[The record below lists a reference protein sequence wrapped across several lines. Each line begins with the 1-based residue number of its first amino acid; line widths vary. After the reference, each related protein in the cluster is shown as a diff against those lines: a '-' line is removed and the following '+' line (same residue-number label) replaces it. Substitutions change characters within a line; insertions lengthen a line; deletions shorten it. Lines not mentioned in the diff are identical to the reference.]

1 MKNNRIKEKTKGKNR
16 AGKSK
21 VASITGMI
29 CTVLVLLYLVI
40 MAVVFPF
47 YNSQGY
53 VKIGTDKSMFF
64 RYVGVGFLGIM
75 IPFALVYLICQI
87 RKKGIR
93 ELWKEFPDSDKI
105 VVIYLF
111 VTILSFL
118 LSDNKQEAF
127 WGTNGWYI
135 GFVTQVIYVM
145 SYFYISRFFR
155 FDKFIMP
162 LFAIGSGVVFL
173 LGILN
178 RFSIYP
184 FLLQGAVGNEVF
196 ISTLGNINW
205 FCGYW
210 SLFFPLSAGFFY
222 VLKTKNE
229 KNIKNFLCR
238 LGSGVYLML
247 CTVAGAVQGSDSAML
262 VFTLVPLVLFCLSVN
277 SVAKLKSFYETLI
290 VILASCQLTRILR
303 IVLPN
308 DVNYDSRTTDIL
320 TKGNLTFWL
329 LAFILLL
336 YLGLLLLERGRTDLV
351 KMIKAGRRA
360 LLLVLA
366 TGLLLFVFLL
376 ARNTLEPGSIGA
388 LSDSSLFTFNS
399 RWGSSRGTTW
409 TAGLRVYADQPLDKK
424 LIGLGP
430 DCFAYGVYME
440 GSSAE
445 AAVVERFGDSR
456 LTNAHNE
463 WITTLVN
470 MGALGLLSYVGFQI
484 AKAIRY
490 LKYTPM
496 HPLIFAC
503 GLALIGYM
511 VHNLFSFQQALNG
524 PFLFILMGIG
534 EAVLG
539 KEKGRES
546 QNG

>member
-1 MKNNRIKEKTKGKNR
+1 MKNNRIKEKAKDKNR
-16 AGKSK
+16 TAN
-21 VASITGMI
+21 ITGML
-29 CTVLVLLYLVI
+29 CTIFVLLYLVI

-64 RYVGVGFLGIM
+64 RYAGVGFLGIVL
-75 IPFALVYLICQI
+75 PFALIYLICQI

-105 VVIYLF
+105 VAVYLI
-111 VTILSFL
+111 VTIVSFM

-127 WGTNGWYI
+127 WGTKGWYI

-155 FDKFIMP
+155 YDKIVMP
-162 LFAIGSGVVFL
+162 LFVLGSGVVFL

-178 RFSIYP
+178 RFSVYP
-184 FLLQGAVGNEVF
+184 FLLQGAEGNEVF

-222 VLKTKNE
+222 VLKTKKE
-229 KNIKNFLCR
+229 GNIKGALCR
-238 LGSGVYLML
+238 IGSGAYLML
-247 CTVAGAVQGSDSAML
+247 CTVAGAVQGSDSSML
-262 VFTLVPLVLFCLSVN
+262 VFTLVSLVLFCLSAN
-277 SVAKLKSFYETLI
+277 SSEKLKSFYETLM
-290 VILASCQLTRILR
+290 VMLAGCQLTRILR
-303 IVLPN
+303 IVSPN
-308 DVNYDSRTTDIL
+308 DVNYESKTTDIL
-320 TKGNLTFWL
+320 TRGNLTLWL
-329 LAFILLL
+329 LALILLL
-336 YLGLLLLERGRTDLV
+336 YLGLLLLERHRTDLI
-351 KMIKAGRRA
+351 KMIKAVRRA
-360 LLLVLA
+360 VLLILT

-376 ARNTLEPGSIGA
+376 VRNSIEPGSIGA
-388 LSDSSLFTFNS
+388 LSDSSLFTFDS

-409 TAGLRVYADQPLDKK
+409 TAGLRVYADQPLEKK

-470 MGALGLLSYVGFQI
+470 MGALGLLSYAGFQI
-484 AKAIRY
+484 AKAARY
-490 LKYTPM
+490 LKHSPM

-503 GLALIGYM
+503 GLAVIGYM

-524 PFLFILMGIG
+524 PFLFIMMGIG
-534 EAVLG
+534 EAMVG
-539 KEKGRES
+539 KEKGRKS
-546 QNG
+546 QSD